1 MSQLDPTNTSVGD
14 ICLAALK
21 DSGAIGV
28 GMTPLAEDIS
38 DAQARLQWMLQQ
50 WERKRWLVYHL
61 VTYTLTST
69 GQQTYTIGPTPPA
82 PLAPADI
89 DLGLGTARPANLAG
103 AALRQLVS
111 ALPVDIPLEIIQS
124 KEDYLR
130 VTLKKLTSFT
140 GAVYYEPDWPF
151 GIIYPVPIPQANLY
165 ALVLTFLE
173 QLPTSFASVATT
185 FNLPYEYFA
194 AMVANLAIRLRPKY
208 GLGSYPGDPLPGM
221 AKDSLETIRGVNSQI
236 ARLTMPGALL
246 RPGIYNIFSDRS
258 Y

>member
-1 MSQLDPTNTSVGD
+1 MSQLDPTATSVAD
-14 ICLAALK
+14 LCLAALK

-61 VTYTLTST
+61 NTYELVST
-69 GQQTYTIGPTPPA
+69 GQQTYTIGPA
-82 PLAPADI
+82 GADI
-89 DLGLGTARPANLAG
+89 NLGSGTARPAQIAS
-103 AALRQLVS
+103 AVLRQLVS
-111 ALPVDIPLEIIQS
+111 SQPVDYPLEIIQS

-130 VTLKKLTSFT
+130 VTLKRLTSFT
-140 GAVYYEPDWPF
+140 GAVYYEPAWPL
-151 GIIYPVPIPQANLY
+151 GIIYPVPIPQASLY
-165 ALVLTFLE
+165 SLVLTFLE
-173 QLPTSFASVATT
+173 QLPTSFASVATA
-185 FNLPYEYFA
+185 FNLPYEYYA
-194 AMVANLAIRLRPKY
+194 AIVANLAIRLRPKY

-221 AKDSLETIRGVNSQI
+221 AKDALETIRGVNSQI